1 MKKLHQSELLE
12 SGNGSSWETASVR
25 RESVEDD
32 VRSFVDKNVLISRQ
46 PFRGGGVEMNI
57 Q

>member
-32 VRSFVDKNVLISRQ
+32 VRSFVDKNVSSHDSR
-46 PFRGGGVEMNI
+46 FEAGC
-57 Q
+57 